1 MFKKILIANRGEIAL
16 RIICACR
23 ELGVKTVIAHSQA
36 DSDSLPVLHADEH
49 VCIGPP
55 SCAESYLNIAAV
67 RTAAEISGVDAVHP
81 GYGFLSEQPALAEA
95 CEAIGVAF
103 VGPPPRVL
111 RLLGDKSLARET
123 MAQAGLPIVPGTT
136 SFESPTEGESLGE
149 ALGFPLMV
157 KATSGG
163 GGRGLRVL
171 RSFDELRLA
180 LPSAC
185 REAEAAFGDRRLY
198 LERYLEDS
206 RHVEFQILADGDRV
220 VNLGEREC
228 TVQRR
233 HQKLLEEAPST
244 VLTAPS
250 RRRLGG
256 LVAAAS
262 KLVGYRNAGTFEFLI
277 DGRGDPFFIEV
288 NARVQVEHPVTE
300 MVSGVDIVKEQIRV
314 AADQGLSIRQE
325 DVRLAG
331 HAIECR
337 VNAEDPDT
345 GTPSPGLIRRFSVPG
360 GPGVRVDTYA
370 HADCMVW
377 PHYDGLVAKVVTHG
391 CDRNEAIARMRRALE
406 MTVIEG
412 IDTTVSLHLR
422 ILRDANFLAGEF
434 TTSYVDQLVNRR

>member
-250 RRRLGG
+250 RRRLGA

-300 MVSGVDIVKEQIRV
+300 MGSGVDIVKEQIRG

-325 DVRLAG
+325 DVRLEG

-391 CDRNEAIARMRRALE
+391 CDRNEANARMRRALE

>member
-1 MFKKILIANRGEIAL
+1 M
-16 RIICACR
+16 
-23 ELGVKTVIAHSQA
+23 
-36 DSDSLPVLHADEH
+36 
-49 VCIGPP
+49 
-55 SCAESYLNIAAV
+55 
-67 RTAAEISGVDAVHP
+67 
-81 GYGFLSEQPALAEA
+81 
-95 CEAIGVAF
+95 
-103 VGPPPRVL
+103 
-111 RLLGDKSLARET
+111 
-123 MAQAGLPIVPGTT
+123 
-136 SFESPTEGESLGE
+136 
-149 ALGFPLMV
+149 
-157 KATSGG
+157 
-163 GGRGLRVL
+163 

-250 RRRLGG
+250 RRRLGA

-314 AADQGLSIRQE
+314 AADQGLSSCQE

-337 VNAEDPDT
+337 VNAEEPDT

-360 GPGVRVDTYA
+360 GPGVRGDTYA

>member
-36 DSDSLPVLHADEH
+36 DSDSLPVLHADER

-81 GYGFLSEQPALAEA
+81 GYGFLSEHPALAEA

-103 VGPPPRVL
+103 VGPSPRVL

-123 MAQAGLPIVPGTT
+123 MAEAGLPIVPGTP
-136 SFESPTEGESLGE
+136 SFELPAEGEPLGE
-149 ALGFPLMV
+149 ALGFPLIA
-157 KATSGG
+157 KATFGG

-171 RSFDELRLA
+171 RSFDELRSA
-180 LPSAC
+180 LPAAC

-198 LERYLEDS
+198 LERYLEDA
-206 RHVEFQILADGDRV
+206 RHVEFQILADDERV
-220 VNLGEREC
+220 VNLGERDC
-228 TVQRR
+228 TLQRR

-244 VLTAPS
+244 ALAAPS
-250 RRRLGG
+250 RRRLGA
-256 LVAAAS
+256 LVVAAA
-262 KLVGYRNAGTFEFLI
+262 KMVGYRNAGTFEFLI
-277 DGRGDPFFIEV
+277 DGRGDPFFMEV

-314 AADQGLSIRQE
+314 SAGQGLSICQE
-325 DVRLAG
+325 DVRLTG

-337 VNAEDPDT
+337 VNAEHPDT
-345 GTPSPGLIRRFSVPG
+345 GTPSPGLIRRFSLPG

-377 PHYDGLVAKVVTHG
+377 PHYDGLVAKVVTYG
-391 CDRNEAIARMRRALE
+391 RDRHEAIARMRRTLE

-412 IDTTVSLHLR
+412 IDTTVALHLR
-422 ILRDANFLAGEF
+422 ILRDEEFLAGGH
-434 TTSYVDQLVNRR
+434 TTSYVDRLANRR